1 MKVVLQ
7 TKRDLTQSDRQSIY
21 DAIFMFDYGLKSYH
35 FINSDNYSLELSDI
49 SQKHITQPEPQQVRG
64 CSTCGFDES
73 DDPVVWTEN
82 CHICLL
88 KFPTCGIY
96 CESTTLPTEA
106 GD

>member
-64 CSTCGFDES
+64 CETCEKMAYKCATC
-73 DDPVVWTEN
+73 TE
-82 CHICLL
+82 LVTYSQ
-88 KFPTCGIY
+88 P
-96 CESTTLPTEA
+96 A
-106 GD
+106 GGEEGKQ